1 MSSIESEN
9 ELWQSIENKA
19 INKINVAR
27 NQYKDSDSVSMTSD
41 MVKTRGNRRRTMLE
55 DMNDMPPQESITSD
69 NKVLIEKYQPI
80 SCF

>member
-41 MVKTRGNRRRTMLE
+41 MVKTRDRGNRRKTMLE

-69 NKVLIEKYQPI
+69 NKALIEK
-80 SCF
+80 